1 LLSFLRIRLP
11 RFRPQILNALKAIR
25 LPSICEGSGESR
37 LFSSLDALVGLFRDI
52 IGLLFAKFL
61 ENPSATL
68 TQYLA
73 LLSRNQLCKTKMQKN
88 KASLFTSHHICIC
101 IGLSTLLSPLSLSLA
116 RELTHTQTHIHKHKC
131 SALSYTHRTRTVGW
145 HELGY
150 ASARTHDRMSVC
162 VCVCVCVL

>member
-1 LLSFLRIRLP
+1 MHLRRLP

-52 IGLLFAKFL
+52 IGPLFAKFL

-101 IGLSTLLSPLSLSLA
+101 IGLSTLLSPLSLSLSRA
-116 RELTHTQTHIHKHKC
+116 NSLSHKHTYTNTSAPRSLTHTVLAQWVGM
-131 SALSYTHRTRTVGW
+131 SSDMQAL
-145 HELGY
+145 
-150 ASARTHDRMSVC
+150 ARTTA
-162 VCVCVCVL
+162 